1 MLLRVVIVVALL
13 IGLAG
18 LVPQF
23 LVSPSGQ
30 AVATLEP
37 VQEAERELP
46 AAPKAEDTAR
56 RETEAD
62 DVEAESEAQI
72 VAAAQTQRD
81 RHGAGG
87 SGRAAIYAGP
97 DGHYYAD
104 ATIRGR
110 KIDVV
115 VDTGAS
121 VVALNMATAK
131 KLGIA
136 PPASAFRHRVQTANG
151 SVDAAAVTLAEV
163 RLGGVRVRNV
173 QAVVLPDSALDV
185 NLLGMSFLGR
195 LSKWQAGSGRM
206 ELIQ

>member
-13 IGLAG
+13 VGLAG

-30 AVATLEP
+30 AAATVEP
-37 VQEAERELP
+37 AAAPASDETAAVEPSGAAPDEAEFG
-46 AAPKAEDTAR
+46 AR
-56 RETEAD
+56 
-62 DVEAESEAQI
+62 
-72 VAAAQTQRD
+72 VAAAGETERD
-81 RHGAGG
+81 RHGASG
-87 SGRAAIYAGP
+87 SGRAAIYAAP

-110 KIDVV
+110 KVAVV

-121 VVALNMATAK
+121 VVALNLATAR

-136 PPASAFRHRVQTANG
+136 PPASAFRHSLQTANG
-151 SVDAAAVTLAEV
+151 TVDAAMVTLADI

-173 QAVVLPDSALDV
+173 QAVILPDSALDV

-195 LSKWQAGSGRM
+195 LSKWQAGSGRL